1 MSDAS
6 RLELQATGP
15 EDRNEAPAV
24 RPGTDANKRYAATK
38 RHVSWAIACIV
49 LAAVTVGTL
58 SSRSSADEA
67 QVETRGNRK
76 PSGTPV
82 AEQRIDFGRDIQ
94 PIFAKRCFACHGPD
108 AFEGG
113 LQLHKRERALA
124 ETDSGERAIV
134 PGNTEASA
142 ILERIAAEE
151 ADYRMPP
158 KGKPLEKEQI
168 DLIRR
173 WIAEGA
179 VWQSHWA
186 FQPPQPKQPP
196 AVKHETWVRN
206 PIDAFILRRLEHA
219 ELSPAPPADKIALI
233 RRAYHDLIGLPP
245 TPEEVDRFVAD
256 ASPDAYE
263 KLIDGLLAS
272 PHYGERWGRHWLDLV
287 RYAETNSF
295 ERDGP
300 KQNAWRYRDYVI
312 RAFNDDKP
320 YDQFIREQLAGDEL
334 PEVTTDSIIATGYYR
349 LGLWDDEPAD
359 EKQARYDELD
369 DIVSTTGQVFLG
381 LTINCARCHD
391 HKIDPIPQADYYKFL
406 AYFHEIYPF
415 GTRADQLSWNQTD
428 IGSPEA
434 AAQHAALGAERSK
447 IRDEQQAIEQRGIAK
462 MSAEDQRKTEGD
474 ERAAV
479 LRENLKEH
487 LSDEDWQRYTELRL
501 RFRELRRENLPPR
514 ERALSVKCMPDPPET
529 FILQRGNPHVPGER
543 VEPGVPELFG
553 SKNPPVPERQPGAK
567 STGRRLALA
576 NWIASPD
583 NMLTARVMV
592 NRVWQFHFGRGIVR
606 SSNNFGQIGDAP
618 THPALLD
625 WLAAEFVRGGWR
637 LKALHRT
644 ITLSN
649 TYRMSS
655 QSNSDGLA
663 KDPTNDL
670 FWRFDMWRLSGEEIR
685 DSIHAV
691 TGLFNAK
698 MYGPSMYPEISA
710 EVMAS
715 QSMPGAGWGKSSREE
730 QARRSIY
737 IHVKRSLITPIL
749 ADFDFPETDASC
761 AARFATVQPAQALD
775 MLNGKFLHDQAEAFA
790 ARLRRDAGDDRR
802 AQVTR
807 ALRLAVLREPQER
820 DIERGLKLMDSLQ
833 QNHGV
838 SDDAALK
845 YFCLFVLNLN
855 EFVYLD

>member
-1 MSDAS
+1 MKVPS
-6 RLELQATGP
+6 RRQLKGP
-15 EDRNEAPAV
+15 KNRHGIAPAL
-24 RPGTDANKRYAATK
+24 RPGTHANTRP
-38 RHVSWAIACIV
+38 VSWATAWIV
-49 LAAVTVGTL
+49 LAAIIVGTL
-58 SSRSSADEA
+58 SSRSTADDA
-67 QVETRGNRK
+67 QVETKSNSK

-82 AEQRIDFGRDIQ
+82 VEQRIDFGRDIQ

-113 LQLHKRERALA
+113 LQLHKRDRALA

-142 ILERIAAEE
+142 ILERIAAED

-158 KGKPLEKEQI
+158 KGKPLESEQI
-168 DLIRR
+168 ELIRR
-173 WIAEGA
+173 WIADGA
-179 VWQSHWA
+179 EWQSHWA
-186 FQPPQPKQPP
+186 FRPSQPQKPP
-196 AVKHETWVRN
+196 AVEKHDWVRN
-206 PIDAFILRRLEHA
+206 PIDAFILRRLEDA
-219 ELSPAPPADKIALI
+219 GLSPAPPADKVALV

-245 TPEEVDRFVAD
+245 TPAEVDRFVAD
-256 ASPDAYE
+256 ASPEAYE
-263 KLIDGLLAS
+263 RLIDELLAS
-272 PHYGERWGRHWLDLV
+272 PNYGERWGRHWLDLV

-312 RAFNDDKP
+312 RSFNDDKP

-334 PEVTTDSIIATGYYR
+334 SEATTDSIIATGYYR

-406 AYFHEIYPF
+406 AYFHELYPF
-415 GTRADQLSWNQTD
+415 GTRGDQLTWNQTD
-428 IGSPEA
+428 IGSPQA
-434 AAQHAALGAERSK
+434 AAEHATLEAERRT
-447 IRDEQQAIEQRGIAK
+447 IRDEQQVIEERGIAK
-462 MSAEDQRKTEGD
+462 MSAEDQRKTETD
-474 ERAAV
+474 EREAV
-479 LRENLKEH
+479 LREKLKDH
-487 LSDEDWQRYTELRL
+487 LSDEDWQRYTELRSRL
-501 RFRELRRENLPPR
+501 RELRRKRLPPR
-514 ERALSVKCMPDPPET
+514 ETALSVKCMPQPPDT
-529 FILQRGNPHVPGER
+529 FILQRGNPHVPGEK
-543 VEPGVPELFG
+543 VEPGVPEIFA
-553 SKNPPVPERQPGAK
+553 SKNPPIPERHPDAK
-567 STGRRLALA
+567 SSGRRLALA

-618 THPALLD
+618 THPELLD
-625 WLAAEFVRGGWR
+625 WLAAEFTRGGWR
-637 LKALHRT
+637 LKTLHRT
-644 ITLSN
+644 IMLSN

-655 QSNSDGLA
+655 QSNPAGLA

-670 FWRFDMWRLSGEEIR
+670 FWRFDMRRMSGEEIR

-691 TGLFNAK
+691 TGLLSRK
-698 MYGPSMYPEISA
+698 MFGPSMYPELSA
-710 EVMAS
+710 EVLAT
-715 QSMPGAGWGKSSREE
+715 QSMPGAGWGKSSKEE

-749 ADFDFPETDASC
+749 ADFDFPETDVSC
-761 AARFATVQPAQALD
+761 AARFATVQPAQALG
-775 MLNGKFLHDQAEAFA
+775 MLNGKFLHDQAAAFA
-790 ARLRRDAGDDRR
+790 ARLRREAGDDRR
-802 AQVTR
+802 AQVAR
-807 ALRLAVLREPQER
+807 ALRLAILRQPDDRE
-820 DIERGLKLMDSLQ
+820 IERGLKLMDSLQ
-833 QNHGV
+833 QNHGT
-838 SDDAALK
+838 SDEAALK